1 MVSRIT
7 RCSLL
12 ITRHASLVTRHS
24 SLIIRYLLLILL
36 LAACTE
42 TPQVTRTPVRLR
54 VADATDHIAVID
66 QLLDAYAR
74 NRAWVT
80 FTDDGLPIGEA
91 IDRVRNEHLDL
102 AILPSSPE
110 QAKARVWTS
119 GLAYDPLAVIVH
131 PSNPVVDLNLVQL
144 RDIFQG
150 RTFDWTPYNFSGEV
164 IPVSREAASIART
177 LFEERVMNGRA
188 VTLNAVLKASAQ
200 DVIDFVAKT
209 PGAIGYVSLSQID
222 PRVKVIRV
230 EGVRPDAA
238 SADSGLYVLSSPIYL
253 IAKSEPTGDARE
265 FVAWLLGDEG
275 QAQLNQ
281 LGFWRVR

>member
-1 MVSRIT
+1 MVSRTMHHASRIT
-7 RCSLL
+7 RHS
-12 ITRHASLVTRHS
+12 SLVTRHS
-24 SLIIRYLLLILL
+24 LLVTHCLLLLVL

-54 VADATDHIAVID
+54 VADATDHVAVID
-66 QLLDAYAR
+66 QLLQVYAR
-74 NRAWVT
+74 DRAWVT
-80 FTDDGLPIGEA
+80 FTNDGLPIDEA

-110 QAKARVWTS
+110 QAKARVWIS

-131 PSNPVVDLNLVQL
+131 PANPVDDLNLVQL

-164 IPVSREAASIART
+164 IPVSREATSIARK

-200 DVIDFVAKT
+200 DVIEFVAKT

-230 EGVRPDAA
+230 EGVRPDATSAA
-238 SADSGLYVLSSPIYL
+238 SGIYVLSSPIYL
-253 IAKSEPTGDARE
+253 VAKSEPTGDARE
-265 FVAWLLGDEG
+265 FVEWLLGDEG
-275 QAQLNQ
+275 QAMVSQ
-281 LGFWRVR
+281 LGFGRVR